1 MEHTNAKRIEVS
13 SDAAVRLR
21 LAGEWLQDYPTDKEV
36 VILAHS
42 AEAANDFLMRTAS
55 ARGASFGVRRFTL
68 NGLAARL
75 AQPVLAK
82 SGAASASAL
91 SFVAVVARAIHSLQ
105 LDGKLTYFAPVAARP
120 GFPVAAARTLGELR
134 MNEVDVQS
142 LERLARG
149 GKDLAQITQAVEVE
163 LERSKLADRAA
174 IFRAAIDAVRGDS
187 VHAADLVRG
196 VGDSVRE
203 DDSIRSPGDLVRS
216 VAGLVHANSELLG
229 FPLLLLDLQVSD
241 RLEVAL
247 VREIA
252 RLSADV
258 LATVPSGDERVASAL
273 EAALGCKRQMSD
285 AFCPVNSLSSA
296 KQHLFAESMPPV
308 SALDE
313 SLKLSNWP
321 GEPRE
326 CVEIARSIQA
336 EAARG
341 VPFDQMAVFLNSPG
355 EYRSHLEEA
364 FSRAEIPVYFAQG
377 SSGPDP
383 AGRAML
389 ALLSCAAEGLSARR
403 FAEYLS
409 LGQVPDPDANN
420 DVDALWQGPR
430 DELVSGSTREE
441 EEENVETG
449 GRGDPGMGG
458 EGKTEIQVRG
468 DAAVKRRGDMEAASG
483 ATPAVPREPV
493 PGELVQGEPVQGHL
507 FQEEMEKRGVIEGHL
522 RAPWRWEQL
531 LVDSAVIG
539 GKERWVR
546 RLDGL
551 ANELRLQ
558 LTGAEE
564 EETPYA
570 ERIEKQLRDLEHLRA
585 FALPA
590 IGLLAALPDQASWGE
605 WLSHLR
611 ELAAQTLRDPSGMLA
626 TLAELEPM
634 APVGPVDLYEV
645 RMVLEPRLRD
655 LSVAPP
661 RRRFGSVFVGPVG
674 YARGLAFDVVFIP
687 GLAEKIFPRK
697 LVDDP
702 ILPDAQRQ
710 EAAGNFLSTRRDRLE
725 LERLAL
731 RLAIGAARERAYLS
745 YPRIDVQQSRPR
757 VPSFYALEALRAAE
771 GALPGFE
778 QLRSRAESATRARLG
793 WPAPESPAAAID
805 ESEYDLALLGTLV
818 DVEPETATGSAHYLL
833 DANPHLARALRARF
847 RRWSRKWT
855 INDGIVEVDELGRE
869 AMARHQLSAR
879 AFSSTALQRYASC
892 PYQFFLNA
900 VFRLRP
906 REEVAAIEVMDPL
919 TRGALFHETQ
929 FAVLTKLKSEGLLPL
944 GPASLSEACNL
955 VDESLDE
962 VAQLYEDRLAPAIP
976 RVWRDS
982 IEAIRADLR
991 EWMRRVSEKDDG
1003 WVADKFELAF
1013 AMDHIGS
1020 QDRDPESVSEPVEI
1034 AGGLKLRGSID
1045 LVERHANGKVR
1056 VTDHKTGKA
1065 RAAKDLVVGGGKS
1078 LQPLLYALAAEK
1090 LLEREVESGRLYYC
1104 TAAGGYEERVV
1115 ALDGENRA
1123 AVTLVIATIDQA
1135 LADGFLP
1142 AAPEKDACVWCD
1154 FLGVC
1159 GSREELRTGRK
1170 PATQLTNLTRLRD
1183 LP

>member
-21 LAGEWLQDYPTDKEV
+21 LAGEWLQDYPADKEV

-82 SGAASASAL
+82 SGAASASTL

-105 LDGKLTYFAPVAARP
+105 LDDKLTYFAPVATRP
-120 GFPVAAARTLGELR
+120 GFPVATARTLGELR
-134 MNEVDVQS
+134 MNEIDVQS

-149 GKDLAQITQAVEVE
+149 GQDLAQITQAVEVE

-174 IFRAAIDAVRGDS
+174 IFRAAIEAVRGDS
-187 VHAADLVRG
+187 GHAAD
-196 VGDSVRE
+196 
-203 DDSIRSPGDLVRS
+203 
-216 VAGLVHANSELLG
+216 SELLG

-252 RLSADV
+252 LRSANV

-273 EAALGCKRQMSD
+273 EVALGCKRQLSD
-285 AFCPVNSLSSA
+285 AVGPVNSLSSA

-326 CVEIARSIQA
+326 CVEIVRSIQA

-420 DVDALWQGPR
+420 DADALWQGPR
-430 DELVSGSTREE
+430 DELISGSTREE
-441 EEENVETG
+441 ETG
-449 GRGDPGMGG
+449 SGDAGLGG
-458 EGKTEIQVRG
+458 EEKTQIQGRE
-468 DAAVKRRGDMEAASG
+468 DAAVKRSADMEAASG
-483 ATPAVPREPV
+483 ATPDVPKKPV
-493 PGELVQGEPVQGHL
+493 PVELVQGEPVQGQL

-546 RLDGL
+546 RLEGL

-558 LTGAEE
+558 LAAAEE
-564 EETPYA
+564 EETVYA
-570 ERIEKQLRDLEHLRA
+570 ERIEKQLGDLEHLRA

-645 RMVLEPRLRD
+645 RTVLEPRLRD
-655 LSVAPP
+655 LSVEPP
-661 RRRFGSVFVGPVG
+661 RRSFGSVFVGPVA

-710 EAAGNFLSTRRDRLE
+710 EVAGNTLSTRRERLE

-757 VPSFYALEALRAAE
+757 VPSFYALEAIRAAE

-818 DVEPETATGSAHYLL
+818 DAEPKTATGSAHYLL

-855 INDGIVEVDELGRE
+855 INDGIVEVDDLGRE

-906 REEVAAIEVMDPL
+906 REDVAAIEVMDPL

-929 FAVLTKLKSEGLLPL
+929 FAVLTKLKGKGLLPVDPTEL
-944 GPASLSEACNL
+944 TEACNL
-955 VDESLDE
+955 VNDSLDE
-962 VAQLYEDRLAPAIP
+962 VAQLYEDKLAPAIP

-991 EWMRRVSEKDDG
+991 EWLRLASEKNDG
-1003 WVADKFELAF
+1003 WVPDKFELAF

-1020 QDRDPESVSEPVEI
+1020 QDRDPASVSEPVEI

-1065 RAAKDLVVGGGKS
+1065 RAATNLVVGGGKS

-1115 ALDGENRA
+1115 DLDRENRA
-1123 AVTLVIATIDQA
+1123 DVTLVIATIDQA

-1142 AAPEKDACVWCD
+1142 AAPEKGACMWCD

-1170 PATQLTNLTRLRD
+1170 PATQLTELTRIRE

>member
-1 MEHTNAKRIEVS
+1 MERNNAKRIEVS
-13 SDAAVRLR
+13 SDAATRLR
-21 LAGEWLQDYPTDKEV
+21 LAGEWLQDYPADKEV

-42 AEAANDFLMRTAS
+42 AEAANDFIMRTAS
-55 ARGASFGVRRFTL
+55 ARGASFGIRRFTL

-82 SGAASASAL
+82 SETASASAL
-91 SFVAVVARAIHSLQ
+91 SFVAVVARAIHALH
-105 LDGKLTYFAPVAARP
+105 LDGKLTYFAPVAKRP

-134 MNEVDVQS
+134 MNEVNVQS

-174 IFRAAIDAVRGDS
+174 IFRAAINAVRGDS
-187 VHAADLVRG
+187 VHAADSVLKA
-196 VGDSVRE
+196 GDFRE
-203 DDSIRSPGDLVRS
+203 DGLIRSTDDLVRS
-216 VAGLVHANSELLG
+216 VAGLVLPNCELLS
-229 FPLLLLDLQVSD
+229 FPLLLLDVQVSD
-241 RLEVAL
+241 SLEVAL
-247 VREIA
+247 VQEIA
-252 RLSADV
+252 RRSVDV
-258 LATVPSGDERVASAL
+258 LATVPLGDERVASAL

-285 AFCPVNSLSSA
+285 AICPVNSLSSA

-326 CVEIARSIQA
+326 CVEIVRSIQA

-341 VPFDQMAVFLNSPG
+341 VPFDQIAVFLNSPG

-377 SSGPDP
+377 SNAPDP

-430 DELVSGSTREE
+430 DELVSGSTRD
-441 EEENVETG
+441 EEENS
-449 GRGDPGMGG
+449 RAR
-458 EGKTEIQVRG
+458 KHRQTEIRREG
-468 DAAVKRRGDMEAASG
+468 DAEIQGRDDSVKRRVDMEAASG
-483 ATPAVPREPV
+483 ATPDVLKKPV
-493 PGELVQGEPVQGHL
+493 PVELVQGRL
-507 FQEEMEKRGVIEGHL
+507 FQEETENRGVFGGNL

-551 ANELRLQ
+551 ANELCLQ
-558 LTGAEE
+558 LAEAEE
-564 EETPYA
+564 EETRYA

-590 IGLLAALPDQASWGE
+590 IELLAALPDQASWGE

-611 ELAAQTLRDPSGMLA
+611 ELAAQTLRDASSMLA

-655 LSVAPP
+655 LSVPPP
-661 RRRFGSVFVGPVG
+661 RRRFGSVFVGPVA

-702 ILPDAQRQ
+702 ILPDGQRQ
-710 EAAGNFLSTRRDRLE
+710 EAAGNTLPTRRDRLE

-731 RLAIGAARERAYLS
+731 RLTIGSARERAYLS

-778 QLRSRAESATRARLG
+778 QLRSRAESVTRARLG

-818 DVEPETATGSAHYLL
+818 DAEPKTATGSAHYLL

-929 FAVLTKLKSEGLLPL
+929 FAVLTKLKGEGLLPV
-944 GPASLSEACNL
+944 GPDSLCEACNL
-955 VDESLDE
+955 VDDSLDE
-962 VAQLYEDRLAPAIP
+962 VARMYEDKLAPAIP

-991 EWMRRVSEKDDG
+991 EWLRRVSEKHDG
-1003 WVADKFELAF
+1003 WVPDKFELAF

-1020 QDRDPESVSEPVEI
+1020 QDRDPDSVSEPVEI

-1045 LVERHANGKVR
+1045 LVERHANGRVR

-1090 LLEREVESGRLYYC
+1090 LLGREVESGRLYYC

-1115 ALDGENRA
+1115 FLDRENRA
-1123 AVTLVIATIDQA
+1123 DVTLVIKTIDQA

-1142 AAPEKDACVWCD
+1142 AAPEKGACMWCD

-1170 PATQLTNLTRLRD
+1170 PVAQLTHLTRIRE